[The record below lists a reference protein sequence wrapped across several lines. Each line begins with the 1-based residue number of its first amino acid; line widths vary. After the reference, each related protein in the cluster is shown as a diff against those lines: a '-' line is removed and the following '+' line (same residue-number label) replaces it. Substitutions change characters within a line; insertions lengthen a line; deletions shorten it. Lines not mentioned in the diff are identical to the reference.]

1 MARFLAVFLLPALFN
16 QAFCLQCNTCH
27 GEYNC
32 IGENVTCENPSASC
46 TTSVR
51 KAYVSFL
58 EFQSVRK
65 GCAQQLYPPESISIK
80 SHLMSLSYQARFC
93 AEDGCN
99 NETYFVSHLP
109 PANHMR
115 CHTCASQGAWC
126 PEIARTQI
134 SCSGDQDQ
142 CVDLTIL
149 GKLGQYSNVK
159 MKGCASLKRCEDTLS
174 FYSGRRTIHASCC
187 NSPLCNTFSTDFH
200 VLSEAPNGLE
210 CYSCVD
216 DDGSGSRCST
226 QAMSKV
232 QCTGIHSMCLE
243 GVGNSR
249 KAGRDLG
256 LVTFKGCA
264 SPAMCQSSLLGLV
277 QELDNTDVLCC
288 QGSLCNNRIVN
299 GKVTEARIPA
309 DSMDIEEAPAC
320 IKPSPAPSGVTPIPD
335 CAYTEEKED
344 DSVVSVHPSA
354 GIHIEKGTDVN
365 ERENNE
371 KLVTENNT
379 MSHFSH
385 HDDDSITHKDTINE
399 NISEGSSQG
408 NATSPSGVPESD
420 LITGDGS
427 SATTNLDKSNPG
439 ASTASSGNHGNV
451 VVLIPVVVSRRNNTT
466 TSSTTSSSTEATTGN
481 RILGG
486 SNANDEIDDEECETE
501 VEGMTTGEHFMAAK
515 ESNHDGSTSTP
526 RSTIV
531 PVGAHSD
538 AGIFVEG
545 TNQDASAYHSSSN
558 QGDHGA
564 GVFTRE
570 GSAQVPATDS
580 AGSYV
585 DRGHNVHAHGRDDER
600 FTVDANHTPRPGHST
615 VDNHGA
621 TSGENFFGGSPPPQP
636 GHVSDIVIPIP
647 FVVSKDN
654 DSFITKDN
662 NVANTNSPV
671 STSGPDRDM
680 LVSGA
685 GVGTARPK
693 NKVPCKRPGS
703 QRRPGAKLESSDAT
717 NKRISEDIFTR
728 DGATSLFR
736 DTKNSSHSGG
746 GKDNPNSGSF
756 SLLSNLSL
764 FLLSLLMVALL
775 H

>member
-1 MARFLAVFLLPALFN
+1 MARFLAVLLLPALFN

-32 IGENVTCENPSASC
+32 IGENVTCENPYASC

-99 NETYFVSHLP
+99 NETYFVSHQP

-134 SCSGDQDQ
+134 SCSGHQDQ

-149 GKLGQYSNVK
+149 GKLGQYSNLK
-159 MKGCASLKRCEDTLS
+159 IKGCSSLKRCEDTLS
-174 FYSGRRTIHASCC
+174 FYSGMRTIHASCC

-216 DDGSGSRCST
+216 DDGSGPGCTT

-232 QCTGIHSMCLE
+232 QCTGIHNMCLE

-249 KAGRDLG
+249 KAGKDLG

-277 QELDNTDVLCC
+277 QELDNTDILCC

-299 GKVTEARIPA
+299 GIVTEARIPA
-309 DSMDIEEAPAC
+309 DSMDIAEAPEC
-320 IKPSPAPSGVTPIPD
+320 IKPSQAPSGVTAVPD
-335 CAYTEEKED
+335 CAYTEEKEND
-344 DSVVSVHPSA
+344 GVVSVHPSA
-354 GIHIEKGTDVN
+354 GIHIEEETNVN
-365 ERENNE
+365 ERENNG

-379 MSHFSH
+379 MSHFPH
-385 HDDDSITHKDTINE
+385 HDDHSITHKDTITE

-408 NATSPSGVPESD
+408 NAASPSGAPGSD

-427 SATTNLDKSNPG
+427 SAATILDKSNPG
-439 ASTASSGNHGNV
+439 ASTTSSGNHGNV

-466 TSSTTSSSTEATTGN
+466 SSSTETTTDN
-481 RILGG
+481 RILAR
-486 SNANDEIDDEECETE
+486 SNTNDEIDYEECEEE

-531 PVGAHSD
+531 PVEAHSD

-545 TNQDASAYHSSSN
+545 MNRDESAYLPSSN
-558 QGDHGA
+558 QGGHGA
-564 GVFTRE
+564 GIFTRE
-570 GSAQVPATDS
+570 GSTHASATDP
-580 AGSYV
+580 AGSSNV
-585 DRGHNVHAHGRDDER
+585 VHGHNVHAHGRDDGR
-600 FTVDANHTPRPGHST
+600 FTVDETTANHAPGPGDST

-621 TSGENFFGGSPPPQP
+621 TSGENFFGGSPPLQP
-636 GHVSDIVIPIP
+636 GRVSDTIIPIP

-654 DSFITKDN
+654 DSFITEGN

-671 STSGPDRDM
+671 ATSGPDRDI

-685 GVGTARPK
+685 GAGTARPK
-693 NKVPCKRPGS
+693 NKIPCKRPGS
-703 QRRPGAKLESSDAT
+703 QRRQGAKLVSSDAT
-717 NKRISEDIFTR
+717 NKRVSEEVFTR
-728 DGATSLFR
+728 DGVTSLFS
-736 DTKNSSHSGG
+736 DTKNPSHSGG
-746 GKDNPNSGSF
+746 GKVNPNSGSLG
-756 SLLSNLSL
+756 LLNNLNL